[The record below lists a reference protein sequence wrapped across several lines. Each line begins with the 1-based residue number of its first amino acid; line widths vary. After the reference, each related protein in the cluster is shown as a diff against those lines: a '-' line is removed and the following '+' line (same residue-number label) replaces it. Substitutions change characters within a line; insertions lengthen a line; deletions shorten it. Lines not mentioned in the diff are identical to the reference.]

1 VGLPILW
8 PIRLPAR
15 IQGFHPCEVGAAPTW
30 ATIYGDI
37 VYVWKGQD
45 VLNIKSSVRLPSIAT
60 NLLHTDKALARS
72 SKDDKSNLNVKQG
85 WVARGD
91 AVINFE

>member
-1 VGLPILW
+1 MPFKQESRDRDPVGLP
-8 PIRLPAR
+8 
-15 IQGFHPCEVGAAPTW
+15 
-30 ATIYGDI
+30 IYGDI

>member
-1 VGLPILW
+1 MAEG
-8 PIRLPAR
+8 
-15 IQGFHPCEVGAAPTW
+15 
-30 ATIYGDI
+30 
-37 VYVWKGQD
+37 
-45 VLNIKSSVRLPSIAT
+45 S